1 MHKELLKNILNDTD
15 TEHLLLT
22 QLQNQLDEELKKPLK
37 SRDYDKIDALSC
49 EITELALGHS
59 QFETKTESGIAVLKS
74 KAEKPES
81 IKRTKRFRP
90 AFITLC
96 SLAVIIT
103 TLNVVTLSTSGMNL
117 FSAIVKYS
125 KEAVSFT
132 FQDNNESD
140 PTSDSQLHTYD
151 DFGILRKCE
160 EFGISPDVP
169 HYIPQGFILSDF
181 IFHDLTVSDVL
192 YFCFTKENASLN
204 ISYQSY
210 HSNKDIPP
218 QLIPSDNH
226 DFSAAEINGSEAFIL
241 KEDNCYTALYQ
252 KNNVVCIYS
261 CEGMDYNEFISVIN
275 SVK

>member
-1 MHKELLKNILNDTD
+1 MYKELLKKISNDTE

-22 QLQNQLDEELKKPLK
+22 QLQSRLDEELKKPSK
-37 SRDYDKIDALSC
+37 RRDYDKIDALSC
-49 EITELALGHS
+49 EIAELAMGSDQL
-59 QFETKTESGIAVLKS
+59 ETKTESGIALLKA
-74 KAEKPES
+74 KAENPDTIKKPG
-81 IKRTKRFRP
+81 RFRP

-96 SLAVIIT
+96 SLAAVIT
-103 TLNVVTLSTSGMNL
+103 ALNAVTLSTSGMNL
-117 FSAIVKYS
+117 FSAVVKYS
-125 KEAVSFT
+125 KDAVSFT
-132 FQDNNESD
+132 FGDDNE
-140 PTSDSQLHTYD
+140 PGPPSDSQIHTYD
-151 DFGILRKCE
+151 DFGILQKCE

-169 HYIPQGFILSDF
+169 HYIPQGYILSDF
-181 IFHDLTVSDVL
+181 IYHNLTDSDDL

-210 HSNKDIPP
+210 RSSNDIPP

-252 KNNVVCIYS
+252 KNGVVCIYS